1 MEGQLNQQEE
11 KEVLDKDC
19 FMECMRSIVRK
30 MNQQEKMIKL
40 LVDDMN
46 MRNHEGVLYLR
57 GERMYSTQELI
68 DRLHICRRSITN
80 YRKDGEL
87 PYILL
92 RNKAYHRESDV
103 IRFIQENSDKVDKRW
118 AEEFLT
124 ETTKNGDKTPTDN
137 IIH

>member
-1 MEGQLNQQEE
+1 MEGQTIQQEE
-11 KEVLDKDC
+11 KEMLDKDC
-19 FMECMRSIVRK
+19 FMECMRSIVKK

-40 LVDDMN
+40 LVDDLN
-46 MRNHEGVLYLR
+46 MRNHEGVFYLR

-80 YRKDGEL
+80 YRMDGRL

-103 IRFIQENSDKVDKRW
+103 IRFVQENSDKVDKRW

-124 ETTKNGDKTPTDN
+124 ETTKNGDILANK
-137 IIH
+137 

>member
-30 MNQQEKMIKL
+30 MNQQERMIKL

-46 MRNHEGVLYLR
+46 MRNHEGILYLR

-68 DRLHICRRSITN
+68 DKLHICRRSITN

-87 PYILL
+87 AYILL

-124 ETTKNGDKTPTDN
+124 ETSKNGDTIAN
-137 IIH
+137 R

>member
-11 KEVLDKDC
+11 KEVLDKDS

-68 DRLHICRRSITN
+68 DKLHICRRSITN

-87 PYILL
+87 AYILL

-124 ETTKNGDKTPTDN
+124 ETSKNGDTIAN
-137 IIH
+137 R

>member
-68 DRLHICRRSITN
+68 DKLHICRRSITN

-87 PYILL
+87 AYILL

-124 ETTKNGDKTPTDN
+124 GTSKNGD
-137 IIH
+137 IIANR

>member
-68 DRLHICRRSITN
+68 DKLHICRRSITN

-87 PYILL
+87 TYILL

-124 ETTKNGDKTPTDN
+124 ETSKNGDTIAN
-137 IIH
+137 R

>member
-30 MNQQEKMIKL
+30 MNQQERMIKL

-68 DRLHICRRSITN
+68 DKLHICRRSITN

-87 PYILL
+87 AYILL

-124 ETTKNGDKTPTDN
+124 ETTKNGD
-137 IIH
+137 IIANR

>member
-30 MNQQEKMIKL
+30 MNQQERMIKL

-124 ETTKNGDKTPTDN
+124 ETTKNGDMIAN
-137 IIH
+137 R

>member
-1 MEGQLNQQEE
+1 MESQLNQQEE

-46 MRNHEGVLYLR
+46 MRNHEGILYLR

-68 DRLHICRRSITN
+68 DKLHICRRSITN

-124 ETTKNGDKTPTDN
+124 ETSKNGDTIAN
-137 IIH
+137 R

>member
-46 MRNHEGVLYLR
+46 MRNHEGILYLR

-68 DRLHICRRSITN
+68 DKLHICRRSITN

-124 ETTKNGDKTPTDN
+124 ETSKNGDTIAN
-137 IIH
+137 R

>member
-124 ETTKNGDKTPTDN
+124 ETTKNGDMIAN
-137 IIH
+137 R

>member
-1 MEGQLNQQEE
+1 MESQLNQQEE

-68 DRLHICRRSITN
+68 DKLHICRRSITN

-87 PYILL
+87 AYILL

-124 ETTKNGDKTPTDN
+124 ETTKNGDMIAN
-137 IIH
+137 R

>member
-11 KEVLDKDC
+11 KEILDKDC

-68 DRLHICRRSITN
+68 DKLHICRRSITN

-87 PYILL
+87 AYILL

-124 ETTKNGDKTPTDN
+124 ETTKNGD
-137 IIH
+137 IIANR

>member
-68 DRLHICRRSITN
+68 DKLHICRRSITN

-87 PYILL
+87 AYILL

-124 ETTKNGDKTPTDN
+124 ETSKNGDM
-137 IIH
+137 IAHR

>member
-11 KEVLDKDC
+11 KEILDKDC

-68 DRLHICRRSITN
+68 DKLHICRRSITN

-124 ETTKNGDKTPTDN
+124 ETSKNGDTIAN
-137 IIH
+137 R

>member
-11 KEVLDKDC
+11 KEILDKDC

-68 DRLHICRRSITN
+68 DKLHICRRSITN

-87 PYILL
+87 AYILL

-118 AEEFLT
+118 AEEFLM
-124 ETTKNGDKTPTDN
+124 ETSKNGDTIAN
-137 IIH
+137 R

>member
-57 GERMYSTQELI
+57 GERRYSTQELI
-68 DRLHICRRSITN
+68 DKLHICRRSITN

-87 PYILL
+87 AYILL

-124 ETTKNGDKTPTDN
+124 GTSKNGD
-137 IIH
+137 IIANR

>member
-30 MNQQEKMIKL
+30 MNQQERMIKL

-68 DRLHICRRSITN
+68 DKLHICRRSITN

-87 PYILL
+87 AYILL

-124 ETTKNGDKTPTDN
+124 ETSNNGDTIAN
-137 IIH
+137 R

>member
-124 ETTKNGDKTPTDN
+124 ETTKNGDTIAN
-137 IIH
+137 R

>member
-1 MEGQLNQQEE
+1 MESQLNQQEE

-68 DRLHICRRSITN
+68 DKLHICRRSITN

-87 PYILL
+87 VYILL

-103 IRFIQENSDKVDKRW
+103 IRFIQENSNKVDKRW

-124 ETTKNGDKTPTDN
+124 ETTKNGDMIAN
-137 IIH
+137 R

>member
-11 KEVLDKDC
+11 KEILDKDC

-68 DRLHICRRSITN
+68 DKLHICRRSITN

-87 PYILL
+87 AYILL

-124 ETTKNGDKTPTDN
+124 ETSNNGDTIAN
-137 IIH
+137 R

>member
-30 MNQQEKMIKL
+30 MDQQERMIKL

-68 DRLHICRRSITN
+68 DKLHICRRSITN

-87 PYILL
+87 AYILL

-124 ETTKNGDKTPTDN
+124 ETTKNGD
-137 IIH
+137 IIANR

>member
-1 MEGQLNQQEE
+1 MEGQLTQQEE

-68 DRLHICRRSITN
+68 DKLHICRRSITN

-87 PYILL
+87 AYILL

-118 AEEFLT
+118 AEEFLM
-124 ETTKNGDKTPTDN
+124 ETSKNGDTIAN
-137 IIH
+137 R

>member
-11 KEVLDKDC
+11 KEILDKDC

-68 DRLHICRRSITN
+68 DKLHICRRSITN

-87 PYILL
+87 AYILL

-118 AEEFLT
+118 AGEFLT
-124 ETTKNGDKTPTDN
+124 ETSKNGDTIAN
-137 IIH
+137 R

>member
-103 IRFIQENSDKVDKRW
+103 IHFIQENSDKVDSRW

-124 ETTKNGDKTPTDN
+124 ETMKNGDMIAN
-137 IIH
+137 R

>member
-1 MEGQLNQQEE
+1 MEEMTNLQGE
-11 KEVLDKDC
+11 KEMLDKDS
-19 FMECMRSIVRK
+19 FMECMRSIVKK
-30 MNQQEKMIKL
+30 MNKQEQMIKL
-40 LVDDMN
+40 LVNDMN

-80 YRKDGEL
+80 YRKNGEL

-92 RNKAYHRESDV
+92 RNKAYHRENDV
-103 IRFIQENSDKVDKRW
+103 IRFIQENSDKVDKHL

-124 ETTKNGDKTPTDN
+124 ETTKNGDTIAN
-137 IIH
+137 R

>member
-11 KEVLDKDC
+11 KEILDKDC

-68 DRLHICRRSITN
+68 DKLHICRRSITN
-80 YRKDGEL
+80 YRKDGVL
-87 PYILL
+87 AYILL

-118 AEEFLT
+118 ADEFLT
-124 ETTKNGDKTPTDN
+124 ETSKNGETIAN
-137 IIH
+137 R

>member
-1 MEGQLNQQEE
+1 MEGQLIQQEE

-68 DRLHICRRSITN
+68 DKLHICRRSITN

-87 PYILL
+87 AYILL

-124 ETTKNGDKTPTDN
+124 ETSKNGDM
-137 IIH
+137 IAHR

>member
-11 KEVLDKDC
+11 KEILDKDC

-68 DRLHICRRSITN
+68 DKLHICRRSITN

-87 PYILL
+87 AYILL

-124 ETTKNGDKTPTDN
+124 ETTKNGDTIAN
-137 IIH
+137 R

>member
-1 MEGQLNQQEE
+1 MEQQITQQEE

-19 FMECMRSIVRK
+19 FMECMRSIVKK

-40 LVDDMN
+40 LVDDLN
-46 MRNHEGVLYLR
+46 MRNHESVLYLR

-80 YRKDGEL
+80 YRMEGRL
-87 PYILL
+87 PHILL
-92 RNKAYHRESDV
+92 RNKAYHRECDV
-103 IRFIQENSDKVDKRW
+103 IRFVQENSDKVDKRW

-124 ETTKNGDKTPTDN
+124 ETMKNGDILAN
-137 IIH
+137 R

>member
-11 KEVLDKDC
+11 KEILDKDC

-68 DRLHICRRSITN
+68 DKLHICRRSITN

-87 PYILL
+87 AYILL

-124 ETTKNGDKTPTDN
+124 GTSKNGD
-137 IIH
+137 IIANR

>member
-30 MNQQEKMIKL
+30 MNQQERMIKL

-68 DRLHICRRSITN
+68 DKLHICRRSITN

-87 PYILL
+87 AYILL

-118 AEEFLT
+118 AGEFLT
-124 ETTKNGDKTPTDN
+124 ETSKNGDTIAN
-137 IIH
+137 R

>member
-30 MNQQEKMIKL
+30 MNQQERMIKL

-68 DRLHICRRSITN
+68 DKLHICRRSITN

-87 PYILL
+87 AYILL

-103 IRFIQENSDKVDKRW
+103 IRFIQENRDKVDKRW

-124 ETTKNGDKTPTDN
+124 ETTKNGD
-137 IIH
+137 IIANR